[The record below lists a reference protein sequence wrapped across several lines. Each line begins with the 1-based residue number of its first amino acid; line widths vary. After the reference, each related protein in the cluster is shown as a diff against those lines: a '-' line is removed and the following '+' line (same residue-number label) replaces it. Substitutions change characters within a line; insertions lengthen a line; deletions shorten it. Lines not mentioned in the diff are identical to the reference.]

1 MTGTRVGAD
10 IRGFY
15 EALGVELA
23 GWAQAEASVRCFA
36 DPDAHAHQDR
46 TPSCSVNLETGAWRC
61 WGCGARGGAYDAAI
75 ALGLTPRAAI
85 DRMID
90 YGLTER
96 RTEASARRRRQVV
109 AEPKSRAPAPPH
121 QTSHR
126 ALAATESDVA
136 RWHRQLQAL
145 SWPPRLLR
153 PEHRRLWSRD
163 TLLELGCGWARGR
176 VTIPIRDQAGDL
188 RGVLRYAPSH
198 DRAPKMLAVA
208 GTRLGPVPHPAA
220 APAGWTLLV
229 EGPPDMI
236 SARSQGLP
244 AIAISGDDAWEPTI
258 ARQLTGRKVL
268 VAMDCDPPG
277 RAAARR
283 IVADLEAGGVTARAV
298 DLAPGRAD
306 GYDLT
311 DWLSDQPLDRR
322 RVVRRLRALAAA

>member
-1 MTGTRVGAD
+1 MD
-10 IRGFY
+10 
-15 EALGVELA
+15 
-23 GWAQAEASVRCFA
+23 
-36 DPDAHAHQDR
+36 
-46 TPSCSVNLETGAWRC
+46 
-61 WGCGARGGAYDAAI
+61 
-75 ALGLTPRAAI
+75 
-85 DRMID
+85 
-90 YGLTER
+90 
-96 RTEASARRRRQVV
+96 
-109 AEPKSRAPAPPH
+109 AEPKSRPPAPPH

-136 RWHRQLQAL
+136 RWHRQLEAL

-176 VTIPIRDQAGDL
+176 VTIPIRDQAGNL

-208 GTRLGPVPHPAA
+208 GTRLGPIPHPAA
-220 APAGWTLLV
+220 APARWTLLV

-244 AIAISGDDAWEPTI
+244 AIAISGDDAWEPPL

-277 RAAARR
+277 RAAAQR

-322 RVVRRLRALAAA
+322 RVVRRLRALAAT